1 MSSNFNDIML
11 RTAFSCMSCDGDIA
25 TEEVSLIS
33 EMAEKEKLFGD
44 VEIKDKLQELL
55 SEINAKGSRF
65 LKEYLSSLQE
75 TKLSVEQKLSIMNV
89 AYKTI
94 LADKKIEYSEV
105 KFFKVI
111 RSVFEDVPNELIM
124 ETVAGIEDYFLEEDI
139 NSEFGRIYEAYF
151 KTEDLKPFPVDALVF
166 DNKKSN

>member
-33 EMAEKEKLFGD
+33 EMAEKENLFGD
-44 VEIKDKLQELL
+44 VEIKEKLQELL
-55 SEINAKGSRF
+55 SEINEKRSRF
-65 LKEYLSSLQE
+65 LKDYLSFLQE
-75 TKLSVEQKLSIMNV
+75 SELSVEQKLSILNV

-94 LADKKIEYSEV
+94 QADKKIEYSEV

-111 RSVFEDVPNELIM
+111 RSIFSDITNELILNN
-124 ETVAGIEDYFLEEDI
+124 VKGIEDYFLEEDI
-139 NSEFGRIYEAYF
+139 YSDFGRIYDAYF
-151 KTEDLKPFPVDALVF
+151 RTEDLQPFPTDVLTI
-166 DNKKSN
+166 NKIEGK